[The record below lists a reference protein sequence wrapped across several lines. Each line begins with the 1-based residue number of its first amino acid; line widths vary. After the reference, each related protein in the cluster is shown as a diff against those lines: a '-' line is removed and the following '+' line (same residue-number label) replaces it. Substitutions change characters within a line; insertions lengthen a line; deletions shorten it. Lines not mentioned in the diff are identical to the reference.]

1 MGGFMDW
8 KKTFNRGQW
17 VIHAVFIIAVAF
29 SVGITIFSMRLNHLQ
44 ATEEERTLKI
54 NNLLTHLNQDH
65 SFEKIGKFLSWA
77 DGSKANDKI
86 RELAQKIIETEELLE
101 IKASEDLSLGLRTFH
116 RLIGNTSGMSDP
128 SDALKVLKSKV
139 VGLNEFAESKKY
151 KSVGQLSSRM
161 KDRLD
166 QLTPK
171 NVGSSIQV
179 SYLQSDIK
187 KAEQVV
193 SSSSLTEA
201 EKTVLL
207 GRITSM
213 QNEVDLLGSL
223 NSQSKDLKAHV
234 TQSSLALAK
243 WLQDVEVKAQNFQSI
258 RERKQDELLI
268 LLGGMVAFLVFSWL
282 LAAYVFRWQ
291 KGKIGTQVELEVKN
305 VIEKGILSDERHMM
319 DKYSEETRNDIVHL
333 LDELKVKLNLGTMLH
348 NGLPFGGCMIDK
360 NFRLIW
366 QNHIFLEQFY
376 LSEEEVRSDAF
387 NWDYLREYLNLEE
400 DPIYEAMVNKIAGI
414 YPVKVKQDE
423 YALSQ
428 PFEMYVTPITVNRED
443 SVMVFFY
450 PLVSVQEAIKDQV
463 NMSKETLG
471 RFITHWKNE
480 TLDEDQLKF
489 LEKDFMTNDL
499 EDTFL
504 DLKNLHERLVLE
516 KNEYIKTITELE
528 NENETQF
535 EMIEEFKNSN
545 IERKKI
551 IREEGAV
558 ANELRDIFLESV
570 ERTESL
576 ININKTIL
584 QQNDDLKTEATKLHN
599 SSLIFN
605 KKTKE
610 TIEITSQLETI
621 RGDYKKLK
629 LELLEVKVKLI
640 SMNNTLFSQLPPFDE
655 NQQKLANR
663 YKDELARL
671 DFNVTTLD
679 KKLGQLDILLTKLNM
694 MYEKGVVEQPAFNFQ
709 TSQKDHAM
717 KEALLQIQK
726 AQTASETKVIESF
739 QDLIHLMKK
748 EMAETDSKDSA
759 IDLRVS
765 Q

>member
-17 VIHAVFIIAVAF
+17 VIHAVFIIAVTF
-29 SVGITIFSMRLNHLQ
+29 SVGITIFSLRLNHLQ
-44 ATEEERTLKI
+44 ATEEERTVKI
-54 NNLLTHLNQDH
+54 NNLLSHLKQDH

-86 RELAQKIIETEELLE
+86 KELAQKIIETEELLE

-139 VGLNEFAESKKY
+139 IGLNEFAEAKKY
-151 KSVGQLSSRM
+151 RTVGQLSGRM
-161 KDRLD
+161 KERLD
-166 QLTPK
+166 KLTPK

-179 SYLQSDIK
+179 SYLQSDLK
-187 KAEQVV
+187 RTEQVV
-193 SSSSLTEA
+193 TSSTLTEA

-213 QNEVDLLGSL
+213 QNEIGLLANL
-223 NSQSKDLKAHV
+223 NSLSKDLKSHV
-234 TQSSLALAK
+234 TQSSLALAT
-243 WLQDVEVKAQNFQSI
+243 WLQDVEVKAQNFQNI
-258 RERKQDELLI
+258 RERKQDELII

-282 LAAYVFRWQ
+282 LAAYIFRWQ
-291 KGKIGTQVELEVKN
+291 KGKMGTQVELEVKN
-305 VIEKGILSDERHMM
+305 VIEKGILADERHMM
-319 DKYSEETRNDIVHL
+319 DKYSETTRNDIVHL

-360 NFRLIW
+360 SFKLIW

-387 NWDYLREYLNLEE
+387 NWDYLRDYLNLEE
-400 DPIYEAMVNKIAGI
+400 DPVYEAMVNKIAGI

-423 YALSQ
+423 YAQSQ

-443 SVMVFFY
+443 SVMIFFY

-463 NMSKETLG
+463 NMAKEALG
-471 RFITHWKNE
+471 RFVTHWKNE
-480 TLDEDQLKF
+480 NLDEDQMKF

-499 EDTFL
+499 EDIFL
-504 DLKNLHERLVLE
+504 DMKNLHERLKMEKTEYIRTITDLE
-516 KNEYIKTITELE
+516 KEKSVHLSQIE
-528 NENETQF
+528 N
-535 EMIEEFKNSN
+535 FKESN
-545 IERKKI
+545 IERRKV

-576 ININKTIL
+576 MNINKSIL
-584 QQNDDLKTEATKLHN
+584 QQNDDLKNEATKLHQAAV
-599 SSLIFN
+599 LFN

-610 TIEITSQLETI
+610 TIEITSQLEGI

-640 SMNNTLFSQLPPFDE
+640 SMNNTLFAQLPAFDE
-655 NQQKLANR
+655 SQQKLANR

-671 DFNVTTLD
+671 DFNVCTLD

-694 MYEKGVVEQPAFNFQ
+694 MYEKEAAQQVTFNFQ

-717 KEALLQIQK
+717 KEALITIQK
-726 AQTASETKVIESF
+726 AQTLSETKVIESF

-748 EMAETDSKDSA
+748 EMVSTDYSEASNELP
-759 IDLRVS
+759 IS
-765 Q
+765 